1 MSPTAQK
8 ILKDAIRL
16 SESERASL
24 AAELL
29 GSLEPD
35 IPSQQRTEKE
45 WLTEVERRAR
55 AYRDGQLTAKPAAEV
70 FREIRRKLNKLLS

>member
-1 MSPTAQK
+1 MSPTTQK
-8 ILKDAIRL
+8 VLKEALRL

-29 GSLEPD
+29 GSLESHAPG
-35 IPSQQRTEKE
+35 QQRTEKE
-45 WLTEVERRAR
+45 WLIEVERRVR

-70 FREIRRKLNKLLS
+70 FREIRRKLKE

>member
-1 MSPTAQK
+1 MSQTAQK
-8 ILKDAIRL
+8 ILKDTLRL

-29 GSLEPD
+29 GSLKSD
-35 IPSQQRTEKE
+35 IPSQQRTEEE

-70 FREIRRKLNKLLS
+70 FRDIRRKLKQ

>member
-45 WLTEVERRAR
+45 WLTEIERRAR
-55 AYRDGQLTAKPAAEV
+55 AYRNGQLIAKPADEV
-70 FREIRRKLNKLLS
+70 FREIRRKLKE

>member
-1 MSPTAQK
+1 MSPTTQK
-8 ILKDAIRL
+8 VLKEALRL

-35 IPSQQRTEKE
+35 IPSQRRTGKE
-45 WLTEVERRAR
+45 WLTEVERRVR

-70 FREIRRKLNKLLS
+70 FREIRRKLKE

>member
-8 ILKDAIRL
+8 VLKDALRR
-16 SESERASL
+16 SESERASI
-24 AAELL
+24 ATELL

-55 AYRDGQLTAKPAAEV
+55 AYRGGRLTAKPAAEV
-70 FREIRRKLNKLLS
+70 FREIRRKLKE

>member
-1 MSPTAQK
+1 MSPTAQE
-8 ILKDAIRL
+8 ILKDAIKL

-24 AAELL
+24 AAELR
-29 GSLEPD
+29 GSLKPD

-45 WLTEVERRAR
+45 WLTEVERRVQ

-70 FREIRRKLNKLLS
+70 FREIRRKLKK